1 MLNKYEFF
9 PYNLDPTSNYNQN
22 DSRYLAGVSEGD
34 CPPDED
40 ITRRQPRTVPRPSLG
55 GLGTKT
61 LEACWA
67 LLKPLYALG
76 HRILIDR
83 DLCSIY
89 FHFLNG
95 LCIFNV
101 GHRSLS
107 PEASTKNV

>member
-1 MLNKYEFF
+1 MTHFSLFIFEQGKQNKYDFF
-9 PYNLDPTSNYNQN
+9 PYKLNPTSNHNQN
-22 DSRYLAGVSEGD
+22 DSRDLAGVSEGD

-40 ITRRQPRTVPRPSLG
+40 ITGSQPRTVPRPSLE

-83 DLCSIY
+83 DQGDPY
-89 FHFLNG
+89 F
-95 LCIFNV
+95 
-101 GHRSLS
+101 
-107 PEASTKNV
+107 P